1 MKYAR
6 LVAFFCIFVA
16 CRWVAIS
23 GTSMQPSLRD
33 GDFVRVCAITDS
45 TQIDTGSVITF
56 RLSSRSR
63 LLVKRVQGIPG
74 DSLNA
79 SRPVPSWVTWKVI
92 PKGFYYVR
100 SDRYSAKYD
109 SRRFGLVPRHFI
121 EGIMTQREEEGLSEP
136 GDR

>member
-1 MKYAR
+1 MR
-6 LVAFFCIFVA
+6 HLLSVAFFFAFVA
-16 CRWVAIS
+16 CRWVVIS
-23 GTSMQPSLRD
+23 GSSMLPIFQD
-33 GDFVRVCAITDS
+33 GDYVRVCEITDS

-56 RLSSRSR
+56 RLSSRSQ

-92 PKGFYYVR
+92 PKDFYYVR